1 MSFDG
6 HLAQNAYNKLY
17 QFRNYM
23 ARRKSLDYQPIQSG
37 TVKSFRVL
45 TAVDSSSLKE
55 QMRKEKKQLK
65 LSGKI
70 DILKNFVGLNLVV
83 NKSGTLFRFLNFF
96 SNVFLQIRSK
106 PSNFYFI
113 FFC

>member
-55 QMRKEKKQLK
+55 HDEKREEAIEAFWKNRYMRL
-65 LSGKI
+65 
-70 DILKNFVGLNLVV
+70 
-83 NKSGTLFRFLNFF
+83 
-96 SNVFLQIRSK
+96 
-106 PSNFYFI
+106 
-113 FFC
+113 